1 MTTLKRVWY
10 FLLIAMI
17 AFALI
22 QNSTIQARPDQTV
35 ILLHVKILGIALGIL
50 SLLLFGFAFFI
61 RNFLVRMNLRAVPV
75 TDSSSASDHLDKIFL
90 ASILQWALFEGI
102 AIYGFF
108 VANIGN
114 RLLYG
119 LPFLALAS
127 FGFGLTYP
135 KEARMISTVKKLQRA
150 NSK

>member
-1 MTTLKRVWY
+1 MKTLKRVWF
-10 FLLIAMI
+10 FLFFAMI
-17 AFALI
+17 VFALI
-22 QNSTIQARPDQTV
+22 QNQTIAERSDQIV

-50 SLLLFGFAFFI
+50 SVLLFGFAFFI
-61 RNFLVRMNLRAVPV
+61 RNFLVRMNLKSSPV
-75 TDSSSASDHLDKIFL
+75 SDSSSATDYLDKIFL

-135 KEARMISTVKKLQRA
+135 KEARMISIVKKLQRA